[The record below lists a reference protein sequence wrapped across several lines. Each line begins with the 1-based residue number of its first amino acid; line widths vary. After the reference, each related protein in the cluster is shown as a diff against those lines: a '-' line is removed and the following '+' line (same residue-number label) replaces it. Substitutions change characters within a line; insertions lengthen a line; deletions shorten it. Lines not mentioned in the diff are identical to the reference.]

1 MPFGLPFFRS
11 VDARTS
17 VFGPA
22 QSTFGELEISSAP
35 IVLSRPSNADDN
47 IVSFPQRMKLAGEPH
62 VACSTATKSSNP
74 GLPDPTITPNHSMD
88 VQSSATWI
96 QMLWSRQ
103 QEWDARMRMIARA
116 RSFLYLSTF
125 YIEWGERA
133 KECLNAL
140 VNAQQR
146 GVSTVLLIDQFGQRL
161 GGTQMNRQQRRSLQ
175 DRLQQLRDSGGK
187 VVPFQA
193 DHWIDRL
200 LCGGQHIKI
209 QVSEQGEAIFGSS
222 NLSDQSFTGWNEF
235 SVAVQGP
242 ISGVLLNNLQGLVG
256 DQAGFDRCQAGF
268 PSSDA
273 GPISLRYIAF
283 SPTQEEKPSRLWRG
297 SANPISSL
305 LCREIDRATSQI
317 EISSFYFKPIAS
329 VRDALKR
336 ASKRG
341 VRVRVFHSDRQTLS
355 SSVPWLAA
363 ATDYRSLLKHGI
375 ELYETTQG
383 EHSKI
388 VLIDDRWAAF
398 GSYHLE
404 DAADDRLAEAMMVTE
419 ESELIGYFRRLFTQL
434 RDSPNSHRVPA
445 DAPDR
450 WCLKTRW
457 SARMILPIKR

>member
-1 MPFGLPFFRS
+1 M
-11 VDARTS
+11 
-17 VFGPA
+17 
-22 QSTFGELEISSAP
+22 
-35 IVLSRPSNADDN
+35 
-47 IVSFPQRMKLAGEPH
+47 
-62 VACSTATKSSNP
+62 
-74 GLPDPTITPNHSMD
+74 
-88 VQSSATWI
+88 
-96 QMLWSRQ
+96 
-103 QEWDARMRMIARA
+103 
-116 RSFLYLSTF
+116 
-125 YIEWGERA
+125 
-133 KECLNAL
+133 

-175 DRLQQLRDSGGK
+175 DRLQQLRHSGGK
-187 VVPFQA
+187 VVLFQP

-235 SVAVQGP
+235 SVAVRGP
-242 ISGVLLNNLQGLVG
+242 ISEVLLNNLQGLVG

-268 PSSDA
+268 HSSDA
-273 GPISLRYIAF
+273 GPISLRYLAF
-283 SPTQEEKPSRLWRG
+283 SPTQGEKPSRLWRG

-305 LCREIDRATSQI
+305 LCREIDQATSQI

-329 VRDALKR
+329 VGDALKR

-363 ATDYRSLLKHGI
+363 ATDYRSLLEHGI

-398 GSYHLE
+398 GSYNLE
-404 DAADDRLAEAMMVTE
+404 DAADDRLAEAMMVTQ
-419 ESELIGYFRRLFTQL
+419 ESELIEYFCRLFTQL
-434 RDSPNSHRVPA
+434 RDSPNSHRVPV
-445 DAPDR
+445 DAPNR
-450 WCLKTRW
+450 W
-457 SARMILPIKR
+457 